1 VTLLIV
7 LFRLSKVIALAA
19 ILLASL
25 PAAGQEACEAPAPV
39 CDARR
44 AVFVIAS
51 WDPFGSAVLVG
62 PDRLVTNRHIVADRE
77 QVTVKLADGG
87 SIEARV
93 IPTAYRGDLVLL
105 EAKGLPGATPPP
117 LGAASLDGTLYVVA
131 AELRTRRIAVH
142 KPGRVVLL
150 PAEGKPLARLHHSA
164 ASGPGTSG
172 GAVVDADGRLVAI
185 VAAGG
190 EGRNEAIPS
199 SEIARLEAASG
210 PARQE
215 TSQRIGT
222 AYRECAETLER
233 IPRRRVTLA
242 RRAVERIVER
252 CTASGNRQLFDLA
265 GQVLGRA
272 GRHGESAALFGRAL
286 DQDPHAINARIGLV
300 VTLHFALRHRDAV
313 PHLEWLLQVAPAD
326 AQVLRLAVQA
336 GRFGGNSV
344 LAERALQLI
353 EEHHP
358 RMAPAARGFLGRAGP
373 GGQAPRPRR

>member
-1 VTLLIV
+1 MLVV
-7 LFRLSKVIALAA
+7 LFRSSKFIALAA

-25 PAAGQEACEAPAPV
+25 PAAGQESCTAPQPV

-44 AVFVIAS
+44 AVFRIAA

-62 PDRLVTNRHIVADRE
+62 PDRLVTNRHIVADQE

-87 SIEARV
+87 TITARV
-93 IPTAYRGDLVLL
+93 IPTAYPGDLVLL

-117 LGAASLDGTLYVVA
+117 LGAATLDGPLYVVA
-131 AELRTRRIAVH
+131 ADLRTRRVAVH
-142 KPGRVVLL
+142 AQGRVVLL

-172 GAVVDADGRLVAI
+172 GAVIDTEGRLVAI

-190 EGRNEAIPS
+190 DGRNEAIPS

-210 PARQE
+210 PAHQE
-215 TSQRIGT
+215 ASKRIGE

-233 IPRRRVTLA
+233 VPRRRVTLA
-242 RRAVERIVER
+242 RRAVDRIVER

-300 VTLHFALRHRDAV
+300 VTLHLALRHGDAV

-326 AQVLRLAVQA
+326 AQILRLAIQA
-336 GRFGGNSV
+336 GRFGGNSA
-344 LAERALQLI
+344 LTERALRLI
-353 EEHHP
+353 DQHHP
-358 RMAPAARGFLGRAGP
+358 RMAAAAREFLGGARP
-373 GGQAPRPRR
+373 RGQAPRPRR